1 MVEKTVSV
9 RRRSKN
15 KVWFNEDHGKFKL
28 RSLTG
33 SSLRQW
39 QTAVGSELESCHFFF
54 LSPRT
59 MILKKTLQHVRPS
72 EHCKLS

>member
-33 SSLRQW
+33 SSLSGGNGRLPSAPNLRAAIFSSSHRDHRQ
-39 QTAVGSELESCHFFF
+39 
-54 LSPRT
+54 
-59 MILKKTLQHVRPS
+59 
-72 EHCKLS
+72 

>member
-28 RSLTG
+28 RSLRLPVLAIADCRR
-33 SSLRQW
+33 LR
-39 QTAVGSELESCHFFF
+39 T
-54 LSPRT
+54 
-59 MILKKTLQHVRPS
+59 
-72 EHCKLS
+72 